1 MQIVSNIKS
10 FFSKHRAARIALIA
24 AVVLLAFVLIFHPH
38 GTKTFLIM
46 GIDNYGSLNDSGRS
60 DVMMLVQV
68 GFDAGKIHAVTFAR
82 DIAVPNEYNKNVKL
96 NTIVRTRDEDALVD
110 TLERVF
116 DLKID
121 GWFRVNF
128 SSVITI
134 IDAMGGAEVELTDA
148 EARYING
155 REGVYPDYPLAEGL
169 CRLNG
174 AQSLCYARCRKLDN
188 DMGRGDRQTKLFS
201 ALVQQTRKMTA
212 VNVVSVVK
220 SMSHAWHSSL
230 SGGEQAKLVF
240 DALWMRGAKVIR
252 CAVPYDGYWHYGGD
266 SSVVLNLDENVR
278 LLHESLG
285 LPAPKAE

>member
-96 NTIVRTRDEDALVD
+96 NTIVRMRDEDALVD

-266 SSVVLNLDENVR
+266 SSVVVNLDENVR

-285 LPAPKAE
+285 LPAPKTE